1 MSDRIDTTA
10 DAGVAATGASEA
22 GPAETLAVN
31 LGEGVVAELPLQWIG
46 DDLGIYSFILL
57 DKVKWVKASAWSLLK
72 KIRDRNGTTGGID
85 VLLTPEAKAITLAY
99 ELAVSL
105 GFHEYVVARK
115 SRKAYMTDPIS
126 VDVRSITTQFTH
138 RCGSAPRTSR
148 PSVGAACWWSTTWS
162 PLAPPSMPC
171 SASCA
176 RSTARSPWSPACSP
190 KASRARPTT
199 ASRWSASATSRSSTA
214 SVNRHQSLNGS

>member
-10 DAGVAATGASEA
+10 DAGVAATGASEV

-72 KIRDRNGTTGGID
+72 KIRERNGTTGGID

-126 VDVRSITTQFTH
+126 VDVRSITTQFTQQMWF
-138 RCGSAPRTSR
+138 SAEDVEALRGRRVLVVDDVVSTGATLDALFGFLRSIDCEIALVACVLTEGEPRTSYDG
-148 PSVGAACWWSTTWS
+148 V
-162 PLAPPSMPC
+162 PLVSIGHIPLVH
-171 SASCA
+171 
-176 RSTARSPWSPACSP
+176 R
-190 KASRARPTT
+190 
-199 ASRWSASATSRSSTA
+199 
-214 SVNRHQSLNGS
+214 